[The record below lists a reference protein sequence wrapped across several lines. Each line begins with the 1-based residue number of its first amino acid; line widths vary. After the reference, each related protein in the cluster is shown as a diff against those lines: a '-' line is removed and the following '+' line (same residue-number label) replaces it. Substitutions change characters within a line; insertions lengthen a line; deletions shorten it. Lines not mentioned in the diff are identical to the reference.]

1 VGQRE
6 PRPVIGKGSGIDSIA
21 WFLEELGIKA
31 SQEEMMALLQDV
43 KEKSLG
49 EKRLLSLDEFKELA
63 GAK

>member
-1 VGQRE
+1 
-6 PRPVIGKGSGIDSIA
+6 
-21 WFLEELGIKA
+21 
-31 SQEEMMALLQDV
+31 MALLQDV